1 MKPPDTERIALRR
14 LELDDA
20 PFMLALLNDPA
31 WIRYI
36 GDRGV
41 RTLEGASAYLESRI
55 IAQYARFGFGLW
67 MVERR
72 ADGVPMGIC
81 GLVRRDNLPA
91 PDLGF
96 AFMPDYRGQGYAY
109 ESALAV
115 RDHATGA
122 LGIRRLLAIT
132 SPVNEASS
140 RLLGRL
146 GFVAE
151 RSMPWGGDEKDP
163 VTVYAFAG

>member
-1 MKPPDTERIALRR
+1 MKVLETHRLALRH

-20 PFMLALLNDPA
+20 PFILELLNDPG

-41 RTLEGASAYLESRI
+41 RTVQAAAAYLETRMLS
-55 IAQYARFGFGLW
+55 QYEQHGFGLW
-67 MVERR
+67 MVEGR
-72 ADGVPMGIC
+72 AGEAMGIC
-81 GLVRRDNLPA
+81 GLVKRDALPV

-96 AFMPDYRGQGYAY
+96 AFMPGFRGQGYAY

-115 RDHATGA
+115 RDHATGP
-122 LGIRRLLAIT
+122 LGIERLLAIT
-132 SPVNEASS
+132 SPVNTASS
-140 RLLGRL
+140 RLLVRL

-151 RSMPWGGDEKDP
+151 GEMPWAGDDKDP
-163 VTVYAFAG
+163 VTVYAFPG